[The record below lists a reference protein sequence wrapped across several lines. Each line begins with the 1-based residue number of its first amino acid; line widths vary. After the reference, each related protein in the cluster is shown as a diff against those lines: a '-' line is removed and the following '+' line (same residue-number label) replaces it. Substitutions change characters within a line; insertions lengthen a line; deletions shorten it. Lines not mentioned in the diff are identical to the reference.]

1 MKIDVFIEKVS
12 SFLPNNPIGNEEM
25 EEYLGLIEGK
35 PSRVKNLVLKQNGIQ
50 RRYYALNKNQ
60 EITHTNAE
68 LAAMAIR
75 RIFKE
80 EGDLAN
86 VELMTTATSIPDQIL
101 PSHASM
107 VHGLLPELGNIE
119 IFSTA
124 GVCLTSLQALKIAY
138 LAVAVGDKEN
148 AICSASELVSAQMSK
163 INARLL
169 ELKDNPKATLGFNL
183 PNERIVM
190 QEGKVLSRTRV
201 SDFERAINRAGST
214 FITSMTANQST
225 KFNTRS
231 DEINVTSTAY
241 VQSMFLWSFELR
253 DDAFGHYW
261 NESGVASSNLSHDW
275 IYSLSK
281 PGTDNFWRFSS
292 TGTQTDG
299 TNITFSFYK

>member
-1 MKIDVFIEKVS
+1 
-12 SFLPNNPIGNEEM
+12 
-25 EEYLGLIEGK
+25 
-35 PSRVKNLVLKQNGIQ
+35 
-50 RRYYALNKNQ
+50 
-60 EITHTNAE
+60 
-68 LAAMAIR
+68 
-75 RIFKE
+75 
-80 EGDLAN
+80 
-86 VELMTTATSIPDQIL
+86 
-101 PSHASM
+101 
-107 VHGLLPELGNIE
+107 
-119 IFSTA
+119 
-124 GVCLTSLQALKIAY
+124 LTSCSSDEVLDSDSLVKSRSVTSNVLDYLDVVDGQWVLNLSEQAATDMGKQEDYRKL
-138 LAVAVGDKEN
+138 
-148 AICSASELVSAQMSK
+148 SAQKKKK

-225 KFNTRS
+225 KFNTRVS

-241 VQSMFLWSFELR
+241 VQSMFVFWSFELR

-281 PGTDNFWRFSS
+281 KPGTDNFWRFSS

-299 TNITFSFYK
+299 TNITFFFIND

>member
-1 MKIDVFIEKVS
+1 MRKVFYLLAVL
-12 SFLPNNPIGNEEM
+12 FIGS
-25 EEYLGLIEGK
+25 G
-35 PSRVKNLVLKQNGIQ
+35 
-50 RRYYALNKNQ
+50 
-60 EITHTNAE
+60 
-68 LAAMAIR
+68 
-75 RIFKE
+75 
-80 EGDLAN
+80 
-86 VELMTTATSIPDQIL
+86 TA
-101 PSHASM
+101 
-107 VHGLLPELGNIE
+107 
-119 IFSTA
+119 
-124 GVCLTSLQALKIAY
+124 LTSCSSDEVLDSDSLVKSRSVTSNVLDYLDVVDGQWVLNLSEQAATDMGKQEDYRKL
-138 LAVAVGDKEN
+138 
-148 AICSASELVSAQMSK
+148 SAQMSK

-225 KFNTRS
+225 KFKQWS